1 MTPGDPGPRKLWL
14 RLGVGRTE
22 SDRGTEMFSGN
33 RTEDFQRQNPRMVLG
48 NSAPLSIL
56 SHFFARSLPFSTS
69 QSSEISRYL
78 LDWKCCPDKNLY
90 LYVQE
95 NNFVYFTDWPECLAP
110 LVLHMVF
117 GLVCLS
123 LLLFWFGLAFCVPLY
138 SQQILL
144 GTTSVDSTPLVLAS
158 SGPRLGTMLHR
169 QLPRPS
175 FHIP

>member
-1 MTPGDPGPRKLWL
+1 ML
-14 RLGVGRTE
+14 
-22 SDRGTEMFSGN
+22 S
-33 RTEDFQRQNPRMVLG
+33 RQKFVPV
-48 NSAPLSIL
+48 
-56 SHFFARSLPFSTS
+56 RS
-69 QSSEISRYL
+69 
-78 LDWKCCPDKNLY
+78 
-90 LYVQE
+90 E